1 MQRRFAHDAQHVFCI
16 RFDNTQLISKKGII
30 GGVWGARQSFYAVCG
45 GQRGATQCRF
55 SSPCERRA
63 RPPEYVH
70 KRGSQRTERESMHY
84 VWRDRFSAVETA
96 AQRDDGELVRSRSL
110 SCTAPFA
117 RLGSPVCYS
126 CRLGTLLQPTLLLL
140 LLVPSPFG
148 RAALAFFG
156 DSQSPRKSGC
166 SAMAFGHSE
175 PVAADVGLLPRLLA
189 NAYFDARTRLPPQ
202 GRRVSLLFI
211 FALYYFYTILLR
223 MRSVHGDN
231 SLFTWLLVCAKF
243 SLLFSEFRLSRSSNC
258 SFVINFIF

>member
-1 MQRRFAHDAQHVFCI
+1 MHDAQHVFCI

-30 GGVWGARQSFYAVCG
+30 GGVSGARQSFYAVCG

-148 RAALAFFG
+148 RAALAF
-156 DSQSPRKSGC
+156 
-166 SAMAFGHSE
+166 SAIPKAPE
-175 PVAADVGLLPRLLA
+175 NPAALPWLLA
-189 NAYFDARTRLPPQ
+189 TRSPSPLTLDCCRGFWLMRTL
-202 GRRVSLLFI
+202 
-211 FALYYFYTILLR
+211 T
-223 MRSVHGDN
+223 HGHA
-231 SLFTWLLVCAKF
+231 FHRKG
-243 SLLFSEFRLSRSSNC
+243 EE
-258 SFVINFIF
+258 